1 MTHASPW
8 ANARAASDF
17 LGVSEKTLFR
27 WRSLGIFEAGLHY
40 RRKFP
45 SLNSPVLYHLPL
57 CQEAMATS
65 MKSTPETTP

>member
-1 MTHASPW
+1 MTDTSPW

-27 WRSLGIFEAGLHY
+27 WRSVGIFEAGLHFM
-40 RRKFP
+40 RKFP
-45 SLNSPVLYHLPL
+45 SGNSPVLYHLPL

-65 MKSTPETTP
+65 MKSSPEATP